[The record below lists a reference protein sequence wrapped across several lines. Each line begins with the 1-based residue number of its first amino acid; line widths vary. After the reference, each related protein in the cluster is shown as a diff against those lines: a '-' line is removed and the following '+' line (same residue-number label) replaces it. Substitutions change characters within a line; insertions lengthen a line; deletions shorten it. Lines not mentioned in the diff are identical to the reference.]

1 MFVNK
6 LKNLVNGFRAQ
17 HLWHLLLGKHKL
29 NRLNVSRGV
38 VLKSPVHNQFEH
50 ADELVTVV
58 ANSRLCM
65 VVYRLQMLEDNLH
78 AGWVFLSEEDS
89 NVSVFVFVQV
99 SKESLEMV
107 RGLSLP

>member
-1 MFVNK
+1 M
-6 LKNLVNGFRAQ
+6 
-17 HLWHLLLGKHKL
+17 
-29 NRLNVSRGV
+29 
-38 VLKSPVHNQFEH
+38 
-50 ADELVTVV
+50 
-58 ANSRLCM
+58 ANSRLCL

-89 NVSVFVFVQV
+89 NVSVFVIVQV